1 MAKEFARGFYRSKAW
16 RNGREV
22 VIARSHGLCERCL
35 RKGELT
41 PGHIVHHKI
50 ALTPENIDDPT
61 VSLDPSLLEYVCKE
75 CHEEIHAEM
84 EEGAL
89 NGRLPDRP
97 RVAFDADG
105 NVVKIPTKRR

>member
-16 RNGREV
+16 RNVREV

-41 PGHIVHHKI
+41 PD
-50 ALTPENIDDPT
+50 NIDDPT
-61 VSLDPSLLEYVCKE
+61 VSLDPSLLEDVCKE